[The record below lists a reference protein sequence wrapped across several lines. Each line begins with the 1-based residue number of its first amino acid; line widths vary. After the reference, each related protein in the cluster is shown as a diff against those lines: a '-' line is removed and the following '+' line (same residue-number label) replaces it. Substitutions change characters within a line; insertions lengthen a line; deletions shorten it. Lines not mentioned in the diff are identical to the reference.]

1 MEPPPGWSMG
11 WVTWRPVRAAM
22 PEAVLDNSGAGEWPL
37 CADGD
42 CRTLPDIPGHPVGA
56 NVTTMSE
63 R

>member
-1 MEPPPGWSMG
+1 
-11 WVTWRPVRAAM
+11 M
-22 PEAVLDNSGAGEWPL
+22 PEAVLGNSGAGEWPL

-42 CRTLPDIPGHPVGA
+42 CRTLPDIPGHQVGA